1 MTQTPVIED
10 APMEDTMKDAMT
22 KQMQETS
29 QKPAQNTGFF
39 TKRTHFCGDL
49 DKSRIGQT
57 VTVNGWVAVNRD
69 LGGIVF
75 VEVRDRTGIL
85 QIVADPSKNP
95 QAHAALSG
103 LKNEDVVSIT
113 GPVTLRP
120 AETQNPRLAT
130 GDIEIYPEVVEILN
144 RSKTPP
150 FPMDDEADSV
160 DEFLR
165 LKHRYLDLRRPAMAR
180 NLVLR
185 HNITQTVRQYLNE
198 RRFLE
203 VETPILIKTT
213 PEGARDYLVPSRV
226 HPGKCFAL
234 PQSPQI
240 FKQLLMV
247 GGIERYYQIARC
259 FRDED
264 LRSDRQPEFTQLDIE
279 MSFIEQDDVLG
290 LMEGLLVDV
299 FAAADVTIKA
309 PFRRITWK
317 EAMEKYGSDKPDL
330 RFGLEFVDLTGV
342 FANSEFGAFR
352 KPVDEGG
359 VVKALRVEGA
369 ASYSRKELDDLQVD
383 AKRYGAKGLAYIV
396 YSEEGPKSPILKYL
410 SDTEQ
415 QAVVER
421 TGAKTGDVVFFMAD
435 QFSNACTVLGRFRLQ
450 FAEKHNLIDKNRHE
464 ILWVTDFPLFE
475 RGEDGRLSSNHHPF
489 TSPHPDDLA
498 YLDSTPEKARSLGYD
513 VAYNGTEI
521 GGGSIRIHQADL
533 QAKIF
538 KLLGLSDEQA
548 QQKFGF
554 LLDAFQYGTPPHG
567 GIALG
572 MDRICAMLTG
582 SESIRDVI
590 AFPKTNQ
597 AIDPM
602 TDAPAEVDTEQLKE
616 LHMQWNIKK
625 PEPKKP

>member
-1 MTQTPVIED
+1 MPHSNSPTLPD
-10 APMEDTMKDAMT
+10 
-22 KQMQETS
+22 QEQP
-29 QKPAQNTGFF
+29 QKTGFF

-49 DKSRIGQT
+49 TNNNNGQN
-57 VTVNGWVAVNRD
+57 VAINGWVSANRD

-75 VEVRDRTGIL
+75 VEVRDRTGIM

-95 QAHAALSG
+95 TAHAALSG
-103 LKNEDVVSIT
+103 LKNEDVISIT
-113 GPVTLRP
+113 GPVSMRP
-120 AETQNPRLAT
+120 EETRNPKLST
-130 GDIEIYPEVVEILN
+130 GEIEIYPDVVEILN

-150 FPMDDEADSV
+150 FPMDEDADKV
-160 DEFLR
+160 DEFTR
-165 LKHRYLDLRRPAMAR
+165 LKYRYLDLRRPSMAR
-180 NLVLR
+180 NLELR
-185 HNITQTVRQYLNE
+185 HQITQTVRSYLNE

-247 GGIERYYQIARC
+247 AGFERYYQVARC

-264 LRSDRQPEFTQLDIE
+264 LRADRQPEFTQLDIE
-279 MSFIEQDDVLG
+279 MSFIEQEDVLN
-290 LMEGLLVDV
+290 LMEGLLVDMFKV
-299 FAAADVTIKA
+299 AGVTIQA
-309 PFRRITWK
+309 PFRRMTWL
-317 EAMEKYGSDKPDL
+317 EAMNTYGSDKPDL
-330 RFGLEFVDLTGV
+330 RFGLEFVDLTEV
-342 FANSEFGAFR
+342 FTNSEFGAFR
-352 KPVDEGG
+352 KPVDDGG

-369 ASYSRKELDDLQVD
+369 ATYSRKELDDLQVE

-396 YSEEGPKSPILKYL
+396 YAEEGPKSPILKYL
-410 SDTEQ
+410 SETEQ
-415 QAVVER
+415 QAIQAK

-435 QFSNACTVLGRFRLQ
+435 QFNHACTVLGRFRLH
-450 FAEKHNLIDKNRHE
+450 FAEKHNLIAPDRHE

-475 RGEDGRLSSNHHPF
+475 RNEDGSLSSNHHPF
-489 TSPHPDDLA
+489 TSPHPDDLI
-498 YLDSTPEKARSLGYD
+498 YLDTQPEKARSLGYD

-538 KLLGLSDEQA
+538 KLLGLTEEQA
-548 QQKFGF
+548 HEKFGF

-567 GIALG
+567 GLALG
-572 MDRICAMLTG
+572 MDRIVALLTG

-597 AIDPM
+597 AICPM
-602 TDAPAEVDTEQLKE
+602 TEAPASVDEAQLKE
-616 LHMQWNIKK
+616 LHMKWDIKQ
-625 PEPKKP
+625 PDPKKQA

>member
-1 MTQTPVIED
+1 M
-10 APMEDTMKDAMT
+10 
-22 KQMQETS
+22 
-29 QKPAQNTGFF
+29 TGFF
-39 TKRTHFCGDL
+39 TKRTHFNSDL
-49 DKSRIGQT
+49 SNNNIGQT
-57 VTVNGWVAVNRD
+57 VTVNGWVSANRD

-75 VEVRDRTGIL
+75 VEIRDRTGIIQL
-85 QIVADPSKNP
+85 VADPSKNP

-103 LKNEDVVSIT
+103 LRNEDVVSVT
-113 GPVTLRP
+113 GPITERP
-120 AETQNPRLAT
+120 VETRNPRLAT
-130 GDIEIYPEVVEILN
+130 GDIEIYPDVVEILN

-150 FPMDDEADSV
+150 FPMDEDADNV
-160 DEFLR
+160 DEFTR
-165 LKHRYLDLRRPAMAR
+165 LKYRYLDLRRPSMSK

-185 HNITQTVRQYLNE
+185 HQIMQTVRSYLND

-226 HPGKCFAL
+226 HPGKAFAL

-247 GGIERYYQIARC
+247 GGFERYYQVARC

-264 LRSDRQPEFTQLDIE
+264 LRADRQPEFTQLDVE
-279 MSFIEQDDVLG
+279 MSFIEQDDILN
-290 LMEGLLVDV
+290 LMEGLLVEV
-299 FAAADVTIKA
+299 FKVAGITIQA

-317 EAMEKYGSDKPDL
+317 EAMDIYGSDKPDL
-330 RFGLEFVDLTGV
+330 RFGLEFVDLTDA

-352 KPVDEGG
+352 KPVDDGG
-359 VVKALRVEGA
+359 VVKALLVKGA
-369 ASYSRKELDDLQVD
+369 ASYSRKDLDDLQVE

-396 YSEEGPKSPILKYL
+396 YAEEGPKSPILKYL
-410 SDTEQ
+410 SEAEQ
-415 QAVVER
+415 QAIVER
-421 TGAKTGDVVFFMAD
+421 TGAQTGDVVFFMAD
-435 QFSNACTVLGRFRLQ
+435 QFIQACTVLGRFRLH
-450 FAEKHNLIDKNRHE
+450 FAEKHNLIDKDRHE

-475 RGEDGRLSSNHHPF
+475 KTEEGALTSNHHPF

-538 KLLGLSDEQA
+538 KLLGLSEEQA
-548 QQKFGF
+548 HQKFGF

-572 MDRICAMLTG
+572 MDRIVALLTG
-582 SESIRDVI
+582 CESIRDVI

-597 AIDPM
+597 AICPM
-602 TDAPAEVDTEQLKE
+602 TEAPAEVDEDQLKE
-616 LHMQWNIKK
+616 LHMKWDIKK
-625 PEPKKP
+625 PEPKKQG

>member
-1 MTQTPVIED
+1 M
-10 APMEDTMKDAMT
+10 
-22 KQMQETS
+22 
-29 QKPAQNTGFF
+29 TGFF
-39 TKRTHFCGDL
+39 TKRTHFSGDL
-49 DKSRIGQT
+49 SNPNLGQT
-57 VTVNGWVAVNRD
+57 VTVNGWVSANRD

-75 VEVRDRTGIL
+75 VEVRDRTGIIQL
-85 QIVADPSKNP
+85 VADPSKNP

-103 LKNEDVVSIT
+103 LRNEDVVSVT
-113 GPVTLRP
+113 GPITERP
-120 AETQNPRLAT
+120 VETRNPKLAT
-130 GDIEIYPEVVEILN
+130 GDIEIYPDVVEILN

-150 FPMDDEADSV
+150 FPMDEDADSV
-160 DEFLR
+160 DEFTR
-165 LKHRYLDLRRPAMAR
+165 LKYRYLDLRRPSMSK

-185 HNITQTVRQYLNE
+185 HQIMQTVRGYLND

-226 HPGKCFAL
+226 HPGKAFAL

-247 GGIERYYQIARC
+247 GGFERYYQVARC

-264 LRSDRQPEFTQLDIE
+264 LRADRQPEFTQLDVE
-279 MSFIEQDDVLG
+279 MSFIEQDDVLS
-290 LMEGLLVDV
+290 LMEGLLVEV
-299 FAAADVTIKA
+299 FKVAGITIQA
-309 PFRRITWK
+309 PFHRITWK
-317 EAMEKYGSDKPDL
+317 EAMDKYGSDKPDL
-330 RFGLEFVDLTGV
+330 RFGLEFVDLTDA

-352 KPVDEGG
+352 KPVDDGG
-359 VVKALRVEGA
+359 VVKALLVKGA
-369 ASYSRKELDDLQVD
+369 SSYSRKELDDLQVE

-396 YSEEGPKSPILKYL
+396 YAEEGPKSPILKYL
-410 SDTEQ
+410 SDAEQ
-415 QAVVER
+415 QAIMEK
-421 TGAKTGDVVFFMAD
+421 TGAQTGDVVFFMAD
-435 QFSNACTVLGRFRLQ
+435 QFIPACTVLGRFRLH
-450 FAEKHNLIDKNRHE
+450 FAEKHNLIDKDRHE

-475 RGEDGRLSSNHHPF
+475 KTETGALTSNHHPF
-489 TSPHPDDLA
+489 TSPHPDDLV

-538 KLLGLSDEQA
+538 KLLGLSEEQA
-548 QQKFGF
+548 HQKFGF

-572 MDRICAMLTG
+572 MDRIVALLTG
-582 SESIRDVI
+582 CESIRDVI

-597 AIDPM
+597 AICPM
-602 TDAPAEVDTEQLKE
+602 TEAPAEVDEEQLKE
-616 LHMQWNIKK
+616 LHMKWDIKK
-625 PEPKKP
+625 PEPKKQG

>member
-1 MTQTPVIED
+1 MPHSTL
-10 APMEDTMKDAMT
+10 
-22 KQMQETS
+22 QEPS
-29 QKPAQNTGFF
+29 KKTGFF
-39 TKRTHFCGDL
+39 TKRTHFCGDVTNNNN
-49 DKSRIGQT
+49 GQNISI
-57 VTVNGWVAVNRD
+57 NGWVSANRD

-75 VEVRDRTGIL
+75 VEVRDRTGIM

-95 QAHAALSG
+95 AAHAALSG
-103 LKNEDVVSIT
+103 LKNEDVISIT
-113 GPVTLRP
+113 GPVSMRP
-120 AETQNPRLAT
+120 EETRNTKLST
-130 GDIEIYPEVVEILN
+130 GDLEIYPDVVEILN

-150 FPMDDEADSV
+150 FSIDDDSDKV
-160 DEFLR
+160 DEFTR
-165 LKHRYLDLRRPAMAR
+165 LKYRYLDLRRPTMAR
-180 NLVLR
+180 NLELR
-185 HNITQTVRQYLNE
+185 HKITHTVRTYLNE

-247 GGIERYYQIARC
+247 SGFERYYQVARC

-264 LRSDRQPEFTQLDIE
+264 LRADRQPEFTQLDIE
-279 MSFIEQDDVLG
+279 MSFIEQEDVLN
-290 LMEGLLVDV
+290 LMEGLLVDMFQV
-299 FAAADVTIKA
+299 AGVSIQA
-309 PFRRITWK
+309 PFRRMTWL
-317 EAMEKYGSDKPDL
+317 EAMNNYGSDKPDL
-330 RFGLEFVDLTGV
+330 RFGLEFVDLTEV
-342 FANSEFGAFR
+342 FKASEFGAFR

-369 ASYSRKELDDLQVD
+369 ASYSRKELDDLQVE

-396 YSEEGPKSPILKYL
+396 YTEEGAKSPILKYM
-410 SDTEQ
+410 SEAEQ
-415 QAVVER
+415 KGIQEK
-421 TGAKTGDVVFFMAD
+421 TGAKTGDAVFFMAD
-435 QFSNACTVLGRFRLQ
+435 KFNQACTVLGRFRLH
-450 FAEKHNLIDKNRHE
+450 FAEKHNLIDPNRHE

-475 RGEDGRLSSNHHPF
+475 RNEDGSLSSNHHPF

-498 YLDSTPEKARSLGYD
+498 LLDTEPEKARSLGYD

-538 KLLGLSDEQA
+538 TLLGLSDEQA
-548 QQKFGF
+548 QEKFGF
-554 LLDAFQYGTPPHG
+554 LLDAFQFGTPPHG
-567 GIALG
+567 GLALG
-572 MDRICAMLTG
+572 MDRIVALLTG

-597 AIDPM
+597 AICPM
-602 TDAPAEVDTEQLKE
+602 TEAPALVDEAQLKE
-616 LHMQWNIKK
+616 LHMKWDIKQ
-625 PEPKKP
+625 PDPKKPA

>member
-1 MTQTPVIED
+1 M
-10 APMEDTMKDAMT
+10 
-22 KQMQETS
+22 
-29 QKPAQNTGFF
+29 TGFF
-39 TKRTHFCGDL
+39 TKRSHFCGDL
-49 DKSRIGQT
+49 SNQHIPQT
-57 VTVNGWVAVNRD
+57 VTVNGWVSANRD

-75 VEVRDRTGIL
+75 VEVRDRTGII
-85 QIVADPSKNP
+85 QVVADPTKNP

-103 LKNEDVVSIT
+103 LRNEDVVSIT
-113 GPVTLRP
+113 GPVSMRP
-120 AETQNPRLAT
+120 EETKNPKLST
-130 GDIEIYPEVVEILN
+130 GDIEIYPDVVEILN

-150 FPMDDEADSV
+150 FPMDEDADQV
-160 DEFLR
+160 DEFTR
-165 LKHRYLDLRRPAMAR
+165 LKYRYLDLRRPTLAK
-180 NLVLR
+180 NLQLR
-185 HNITQTVRQYLNE
+185 HQIMQTIRSYLNE

-203 VETPILIKTT
+203 VETPVLIKTT

-247 GGIERYYQIARC
+247 GGFERYYQVARC

-264 LRSDRQPEFTQLDIE
+264 LRADRQPEFTQLDVE
-279 MSFIEQDDVLG
+279 MSFIEQDDVLN
-290 LMEGLLVDV
+290 LMEGLLVEV
-299 FAAADVTIKA
+299 FAVAGIKIQA

-317 EAMEKYGSDKPDL
+317 EAMDRYGSDKPDL
-330 RFGLEFVDLTGV
+330 RFGLEFIDLTNV
-342 FANSEFGAFR
+342 FANSEFDAFR
-352 KPVDEGG
+352 KPVDDGG

-396 YSEEGPKSPILKYL
+396 YAEEGPKSPILKYL
-410 SDTEQ
+410 SEAEQ
-415 QAVVER
+415 QAIVEK

-435 QFSNACTVLGRFRLQ
+435 QFNQACTVLGRFRLQ

-475 RGEDGRLSSNHHPF
+475 KTEDGHLTSNHHPF
-489 TSPHPDDLA
+489 TSPHPDDLI
-498 YLDSTPEKARSLGYD
+498 YLDSAPEKARSLGYD

-538 KLLGLSDEQA
+538 KLLGLSEEQA
-548 QQKFGF
+548 HQKFGF

-572 MDRICAMLTG
+572 MDRIVALLSGC
-582 SESIRDVI
+582 ESIREVI

-597 AIDPM
+597 AICPM
-602 TDAPAEVDTEQLKE
+602 TEAPAEVDEEQLRE
-616 LHMQWNIKK
+616 LHMKWDIKK
-625 PEPKKP
+625 PEPKKG

>member
-1 MTQTPVIED
+1 M
-10 APMEDTMKDAMT
+10 
-22 KQMQETS
+22 
-29 QKPAQNTGFF
+29 TGFF
-39 TKRTHFCGDL
+39 TKRSHFCGDL
-49 DKSRIGQT
+49 SKEQLGQMA
-57 VTVNGWVAVNRD
+57 TVNGWVSANRD

-75 VEVRDRTGIL
+75 IEVRDRTGIIQL
-85 QIVADPSKNP
+85 VADPTKNP

-103 LKNEDVVSIT
+103 LKSEDVVSVT
-113 GPVTLRP
+113 GPISMRPPETLN
-120 AETQNPRLAT
+120 AKLAT
-130 GDIEIYPEVVEILN
+130 GEIEIYPDVVEILN

-150 FPMDDEADSV
+150 FPIDDDADNV

-165 LKHRYLDLRRPAMAR
+165 LKYRYLDLRRPKMAR
-180 NLVLR
+180 NLLLR
-185 HNITQTVRQYLNE
+185 HQILQSVRSYLND

-226 HPGKCFAL
+226 HPGKAFAL

-264 LRSDRQPEFTQLDIE
+264 LRADRQPEFTQLDVE
-279 MSFIEQDDVLG
+279 MSFIDQEDVLN
-290 LMEGLLVDV
+290 LMEGLLVNM
-299 FAAADVTIKA
+299 FAVANITIKA
-309 PFRRITWK
+309 PFARLTWR

-330 RFGLEFVDLTGV
+330 RFELEFTDLTDA

-352 KPVDEGG
+352 KPLDDGG

-369 ASYSRKELDDLQVD
+369 ATYSRKELDDLQVE
-383 AKRYGAKGLAYIV
+383 AKRFGAKGLAYIV
-396 YSEEGPKSPILKYL
+396 YAEEGPKSPILKYL
-410 SDTEQ
+410 SEAEQ
-415 QAVVER
+415 QAIVER

-435 QFSNACTVLGRFRLQ
+435 QFIPACTVLGRFRLL
-450 FAEKHNLIDKNRHE
+450 FAEKHKLINPNDHA

-475 RGEDGRLSSNHHPF
+475 RTEAGGLSSNHHPF
-489 TSPHPDDLA
+489 TSPHPEDLA
-498 YLDSTPEKARSLGYD
+498 YMDTTPEKARSLGYD

-538 KLLGLSDEQA
+538 KLLGLSEEEA
-548 QQKFGF
+548 HQKFGF

-572 MDRICAMLTG
+572 IDRICALLSG
-582 SESIRDVI
+582 SDSIREVI
-590 AFPKTNQ
+590 AFPKTNN
-597 AIDPM
+597 AVCPM
-602 TDAPAEVDTEQLKE
+602 TEAPAEVAEEQLRE
-616 LHMQWNIKK
+616 LHMKWDIKK
-625 PEPKKP
+625 PEPKKQG

>member
-1 MTQTPVIED
+1 MPHSTL
-10 APMEDTMKDAMT
+10 
-22 KQMQETS
+22 QEPS
-29 QKPAQNTGFF
+29 KKTGFF
-39 TKRTHFCGDL
+39 TKRTHFCGDVTHNNN
-49 DKSRIGQT
+49 GQN
-57 VTVNGWVAVNRD
+57 VTINGWVSANRD

-75 VEVRDRTGIL
+75 VEVRDRTGIM

-95 QAHAALSG
+95 AAHAALSG
-103 LKNEDVVSIT
+103 LKNEDVISVT
-113 GPVTLRP
+113 GPLSMRP
-120 AETQNPRLAT
+120 EETRNPKLST
-130 GDIEIYPEVVEILN
+130 GDIEIYPDVVEILN

-150 FPMDDEADSV
+150 FAIDDDSDKV
-160 DEFLR
+160 DEFTR
-165 LKHRYLDLRRPAMAR
+165 LKYRYLDLRRPTMAR
-180 NLVLR
+180 NLELR
-185 HNITQTVRQYLNE
+185 HKITHTVRTYLNE

-247 GGIERYYQIARC
+247 GGFERYYQVARC

-264 LRSDRQPEFTQLDIE
+264 LRADRQPEFTQLDIE
-279 MSFIEQDDVLG
+279 MSFIEQEDVLN
-290 LMEGLLVDV
+290 LMEGLLVDMFKV
-299 FAAADVTIKA
+299 ADVTIQA
-309 PFRRITWK
+309 PFRRMTWQ
-317 EAMEKYGSDKPDL
+317 EAMNTYGSDKPDL
-330 RFGLEFVDLTGV
+330 RFGMEFVDLTEV
-342 FANSEFGAFR
+342 FKASEFGAFR

-369 ASYSRKELDDLQVD
+369 AAYSRKELDDLQVE

-396 YSEEGPKSPILKYL
+396 YTEEGAKSPILKYM
-410 SDTEQ
+410 SETEQ
-415 QAVVER
+415 KAIQEK
-421 TGAKTGDVVFFMAD
+421 TGAQTGDAVFFMAD
-435 QFSNACTVLGRFRLQ
+435 QFNQACTVLGRFRLH
-450 FAEKHNLIDKNRHE
+450 FAEKHNLIDPNRHE

-475 RGEDGRLSSNHHPF
+475 RNEDGSLSSNHHPF

-498 YLDSTPEKARSLGYD
+498 LLDTQPEKARSLGYD

-538 KLLGLSDEQA
+538 RLLGLTDEQA
-548 QQKFGF
+548 HEKFGF

-567 GIALG
+567 GLALG
-572 MDRICAMLTG
+572 MDRIVALLTG

-597 AIDPM
+597 AICPM
-602 TDAPAEVDTEQLKE
+602 TEAPASVDEAQLKE
-616 LHMQWNIKK
+616 LHMKWDIKQ
-625 PEPKKP
+625 PDPKKQA

>member
-1 MTQTPVIED
+1 M
-10 APMEDTMKDAMT
+10 
-22 KQMQETS
+22 
-29 QKPAQNTGFF
+29 TGFF

-49 DKSRIGQT
+49 STKNIGQT
-57 VTVNGWVAVNRD
+57 VTVNGWVSANRD

-75 VEVRDRTGIL
+75 VEVRDRTGII
-85 QIVADPSKNP
+85 QVVADPSKNP

-103 LKNEDVVSIT
+103 LKNEDVVSVT
-113 GPVTLRP
+113 GPVSMRP
-120 AETQNPRLAT
+120 EETKNPKLIT
-130 GDIEIYPEVVEILN
+130 GDIEIYPDVVEILN

-150 FPMDDEADSV
+150 FPLDDEADNV
-160 DEFLR
+160 DEFTR
-165 LKHRYLDLRRPAMAR
+165 LKYRYLDLRRPTLAK
-180 NLVLR
+180 NLQLR
-185 HNITQTVRQYLNE
+185 HQIMQTVRSYLNE

-247 GGIERYYQIARC
+247 GGFERYYQVARC

-264 LRSDRQPEFTQLDIE
+264 LRADRQPEFTQLDVE
-279 MSFIEQDDVLG
+279 MSFIEQDDILA

-299 FAAADVTIKA
+299 FAVAGVTIQK
-309 PFRRITWK
+309 PFARITWK
-317 EAMEKYGSDKPDL
+317 EAMDKYGSDKPDL
-330 RFGLEFVDLTGV
+330 RFGLEFVDLTSV

-352 KPVDEGG
+352 KPVDDGG

-369 ASYSRKELDDLQVD
+369 ASYSRKDLDDLQVE

-396 YSEEGPKSPILKYL
+396 YAEEGPKSPILKYL
-410 SDTEQ
+410 SEAEQ
-415 QAVVER
+415 QAIVEK

-435 QFSNACTVLGRFRLQ
+435 QFIPACTVLGRFRLF
-450 FAEKHNLIDKNRHE
+450 FAEKHGLIDANRHE

-475 RGEDGRLSSNHHPF
+475 RTEGGGLSSNHHPF
-489 TSPHPDDLA
+489 TSPHPDDLI

-538 KLLGLSDEQA
+538 KLLGLSEEEA
-548 QQKFGF
+548 HQKFGF

-572 MDRICAMLTG
+572 MDRIVALLTG
-582 SESIRDVI
+582 SESIREVI

-597 AIDPM
+597 AVCPM
-602 TDAPAEVDTEQLKE
+602 TEAPAEVDETQLRE
-616 LHMQWNIKK
+616 LHMKWDIKK
-625 PEPKKP
+625 PEPKKA

>member
-1 MTQTPVIED
+1 MTHPSTI
-10 APMEDTMKDAMT
+10 
-22 KQMQETS
+22 QEPS
-29 QKPAQNTGFF
+29 KMTGFF
-39 TKRTHFCGDL
+39 TKRSHFNGDL
-49 DKSRIGQT
+49 SKANLAQN
-57 VTVNGWVAVNRD
+57 VTINGWVSANRD

-75 VEVRDRTGIL
+75 IEVRDRTGIIQL
-85 QIVADPSKNP
+85 VADPSKNP

-103 LKNEDVVSIT
+103 LKSEDVVSVT
-113 GPVTLRP
+113 GPITERP
-120 AETQNPRLAT
+120 AETVNPKLST
-130 GDIEIYPEVVEILN
+130 GDIEIYPDVVEILN

-150 FPMDDEADSV
+150 FPIDEDSDNV
-160 DEFLR
+160 DEFIR
-165 LKHRYLDLRRPAMAR
+165 LKYRYLDLRRPKMAK
-180 NLVLR
+180 NLELR
-185 HNITQTVRQYLNE
+185 HRIMQTVRRYLNE

-247 GGIERYYQIARC
+247 GGFERYYQVARC

-264 LRSDRQPEFTQLDIE
+264 LRADRQPEFTQLDIE
-279 MSFIEQDDVLG
+279 MSFIEQDDILE
-290 LMEGLLVDV
+290 LLEGLLVEV
-299 FAAADVTIKA
+299 FAEANVKITA

-330 RFGLEFVDLTGV
+330 RFGMEFVDLTDV
-342 FANSEFGAFR
+342 FANSEFSAFR
-352 KPVDEGG
+352 KPVEDGG
-359 VVKALRVEGA
+359 VVKAIRVEGA

-396 YSEEGPKSPILKYL
+396 YAEEGAKSPILKFL
-410 SDTEQ
+410 SEAEQ
-415 QAVVER
+415 QAIVEK

-435 QFSNACTVLGRFRLQ
+435 QFNAACTVLGRFRLQ
-450 FAEKHNLIDKNRHE
+450 FAEKHNLLDPNRHE

-475 RGEDGRLSSNHHPF
+475 KTETGLASNHHPF
-489 TSPHPDDLA
+489 TSPHPDDLK
-498 YLDSTPEKARSLGYD
+498 YLDTTPEKARSLGYD

-533 QAKIF
+533 QAKMF
-538 KLLGLSDEQA
+538 KLLGLSDEEA
-548 QQKFGF
+548 HEKFGF

-567 GIALG
+567 GLALG
-572 MDRICAMLTG
+572 MDRIVALLSG

-602 TDAPAEVDTEQLKE
+602 TDAPAEVETKQLKE
-616 LHMQWNIKK
+616 LHMKWDIKQ
-625 PEPKKP
+625 PEPKKPQA

>member
-1 MTQTPVIED
+1 M
-10 APMEDTMKDAMT
+10 
-22 KQMQETS
+22 
-29 QKPAQNTGFF
+29 TGFF
-39 TKRTHFCGDL
+39 TKRSHFCGEVSRNDL
-49 DKSRIGQT
+49 NKT
-57 VTVNGWVAVNRD
+57 VTVNGWVSANRD

-75 VEVRDRTGIL
+75 VEVRDRTGIIQL
-85 QIVADPSKNP
+85 VADPSKNP
-95 QAHAALSG
+95 QAHAALSH
-103 LKNEDVVSIT
+103 LKSEDVVSVT

-120 AETQNPRLAT
+120 AETVNPKLST
-130 GDIEIYPEVVEILN
+130 GELEIYPEVVEILN

-150 FPMDDEADSV
+150 FPMDDDADQV
-160 DEFLR
+160 DEFVR
-165 LKHRYLDLRRPAMAR
+165 LKHRYLDLRRPRMAK
-180 NLVLR
+180 NLELR
-185 HNITQTVRQYLNE
+185 HRIMQTVRRYLNE

-264 LRSDRQPEFTQLDIE
+264 LRADRQPEFTQLDVE
-279 MSFIEQDDVLG
+279 MSFVEQDDVLA
-290 LMEGLLVDV
+290 LMEGLLVEV
-299 FAAADVTIKA
+299 FAEAGVSIQA

-317 EAMEKYGSDKPDL
+317 EAMERYGSDKPDL
-330 RFGLEFVDLTGV
+330 RFGLEFVDLTDV
-342 FANSEFGAFR
+342 FTNSEFTAFR
-352 KPVDEGG
+352 KPVEDGG
-359 VVKALRVEGA
+359 VVKAICVPGA
-369 ASYSRKELDDLQVD
+369 ASYSRKELDDLQVE

-396 YSEEGPKSPILKYL
+396 YAEEGPKSPILKFL
-410 SDTEQ
+410 SEAEQ
-415 QAVVER
+415 LAIVER

-435 QFSNACTVLGRFRLQ
+435 RFQLACTVLGRFRLH
-450 FAEKHNLIDKNRHE
+450 FAEKHNLIDPNRHE

-475 RGEDGRLSSNHHPF
+475 RTEDGGLTSNHHPF
-489 TSPHPDDLA
+489 TSPHPDDLK
-498 YLDSTPEKARSLGYD
+498 YLDTEPEKARSLGYD

-521 GGGSIRIHQADL
+521 GGGSIRIHQTDL

-538 KLLGLSDEQA
+538 KLLGLSDEEA
-548 QQKFGF
+548 HQKFGF

-572 MDRICAMLTG
+572 MDRIVALLSG

-597 AIDPM
+597 AVCPL
-602 TDAPAEVDTEQLKE
+602 TEAPAEVDAEQLKE
-616 LHMQWNIKK
+616 LHIKWDIK
-625 PEPKKP
+625 QPPEPKK

>member
-1 MTQTPVIED
+1 MSQTSTV
-10 APMEDTMKDAMT
+10 
-22 KQMQETS
+22 QEFPP
-29 QKPAQNTGFF
+29 KAGFF
-39 TKRTHFCGDL
+39 TKRSHFCGDISKESL
-49 DKSRIGQT
+49 NQT
-57 VTVNGWVAVNRD
+57 VTINGWVSANRD

-75 VEVRDRTGIL
+75 VEIRDRTGIM

-95 QAHAALSG
+95 KVHAALSG
-103 LKNEDVVSIT
+103 LKNEDVVSVS
-113 GPVTLRP
+113 GPVSLRP
-120 AETQNPRLAT
+120 TETINPKLVT
-130 GDIEIYPEVVEILN
+130 GEIEIYPETVEILN

-150 FPMDDEADSV
+150 FPMDEEADHV

-165 LKHRYLDLRRPAMAR
+165 LKHRYLDLRRPTMLK
-180 NLVLR
+180 NLELR
-185 HNITQTVRQYLNE
+185 HNIIQAVRSYLND

-226 HPGKCFAL
+226 HAGKCFAL

-247 GGIERYYQIARC
+247 GGFERYYQIARC

-279 MSFIEQDDVLG
+279 MSFIEQEDVLA
-290 LMEGLLVDV
+290 LIEGLLVEV
-299 FAAADVTIKA
+299 FAVADIQISA
-309 PFRRITWK
+309 PFRRMTWH
-317 EAMEKYGSDKPDL
+317 EVMDKYGSDKPDL
-330 RFGLEFVDLTGV
+330 RFELEFIDLSDIFTS
-342 FANSEFGAFR
+342 SEFAAFR

-396 YSEEGPKSPILKYL
+396 YVEDGAKSPILKYL
-410 SDTEQ
+410 SDAEQ
-415 QAVVER
+415 KAIMER

-435 QFSNACTVLGRFRLQ
+435 QFVPACTVLGRFRLQ
-450 FAEKHNLIDKNRHE
+450 FAEKHGWIDTNRHE

-475 RGEDGRLSSNHHPF
+475 KTETGLSSNHHPF
-489 TSPHPDDLA
+489 TSPHPDDLHH
-498 YLDSTPEKARSLGYD
+498 LDSAPEKARSLGYD

-538 KLLGLSDEQA
+538 TLLGLTDEQTRR
-548 QQKFGF
+548 KFGF

-567 GIALG
+567 GLALG
-572 MDRICAMLTG
+572 IDRICAMLAG
-582 SESIRDVI
+582 CESIRDVI

-602 TDAPAEVDTEQLKE
+602 TDAPAEVDSDQLKE
-616 LHMQWNIKK
+616 LHMQWDIKQ
-625 PEPKKP
+625 PEPKKQ